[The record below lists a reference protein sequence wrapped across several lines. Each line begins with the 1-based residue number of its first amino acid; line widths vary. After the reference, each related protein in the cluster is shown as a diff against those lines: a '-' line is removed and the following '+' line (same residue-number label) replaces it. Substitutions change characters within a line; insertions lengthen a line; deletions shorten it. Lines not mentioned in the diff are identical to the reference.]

1 VNVVE
6 IACAL
11 VDLGRLG
18 EEGEGE
24 DEKDRRRLPL
34 YSREN
39 GSYWYIAGKDEC
51 EAWDAMKIQDC

>member
-1 VNVVE
+1 VY
-6 IACAL
+6 AL

-18 EEGEGE
+18 EEVVEE

-39 GSYWYIAGKDEC
+39 SSYWYIAGKDEC
-51 EAWDAMKIQDC
+51 EAWDAMKR